1 MKKQLQKRFSALLE
15 LYKTNAQAIE
25 QYLSA
30 HENAEMLHENA
41 SQTAQKQISEH
52 YLFNASLKKRI
63 DDALKSIDLE
73 LQKDENDINYAVY
86 SEKLA
91 TTEQALNELIDNVKP
106 RWKRVADSFIFQLL
120 VVFLLKTFIFGW
132 YCVPT
137 GSAEPTLLVGDRI
150 LANKT
155 AYWFSKVKR
164 GDTVVFDNPEKPY
177 SKNYFK
183 ALWQR
188 FVGIEIP
195 LLGLPEGPDNFTKRV
210 LAIPGDIIEGKVE
223 DGKPVVYLNG
233 KKLEEPYVNPYP
245 LIAVQKINGFFPPK
259 SAVGR
264 ALLTIQKSPIIRTA
278 LGFGIGFVYFFSSF
292 DLIPEMSKTLS
303 SVVVGVASMY
313 GAKMLNVLVKRKSEN
328 CNGHPSWYT
337 YDPEKS
343 YDQQPY
349 YKLDEQEV
357 VLNPFTKKPFFRNA
371 QEPDSY
377 DTFMRIRVPEN
388 MYWCQGDSRRNSRD
402 CRVWGCLDGSL
413 IRGKASMIVYSI
425 NSEEVWWLFD
435 ILKNPIDFWTKK
447 LRSERSFTM
456 IKNDVPQR
464 EQQ

>member
-1 MKKQLQKRFSALLE
+1 MKKQLQRQFNELLQ
-15 LYKTNAQAIE
+15 LYKENAHNIE

-30 HENAEMLHENA
+30 HSYAEMSQENT
-41 SQTAQKQISEH
+41 SQSKQKQISEH

-63 DDALKSIDLE
+63 DDALRAVEAE
-73 LQKDENDINYAVY
+73 LQKDENNINYTVY
-86 SEKLA
+86 SEKL
-91 TTEQALNELIDNVKP
+91 TSTEESLNELIENIKP
-106 RWKRVADSFIFQLL
+106 TWKRVTDSFFFQLFI
-120 VVFLLKTFIFGW
+120 VFLLKTFIFGW

-155 AYWFSKVKR
+155 AYWFSAVKR

-177 SKNYFK
+177 SKNFFK

-188 FVGIEIP
+188 FVGIEVP

-210 LAIPGDIIEGKVE
+210 IAIPGDIVEGKVE
-223 DGKPVVYLNG
+223 DGKPVIYLNG

-245 LIAVQKINGFFPPK
+245 LIAVQKINGFVSPK
-259 SAVGR
+259 STIGKAIT
-264 ALLTIQKSPIIRTA
+264 TIQKSAIIRTGLAFGLGA
-278 LGFGIGFVYFFSSF
+278 LYYLSSF
-292 DLIPEMSKTLS
+292 DFIPELGKEVSAIL
-303 SVVVGVASMY
+303 VGAGSIY
-313 GAKMLNVLVKRKSEN
+313 AAKMLNVFVKRKSEN
-328 CNGHPSWYT
+328 CGGHPSWYT

-357 VLNPFTKKPFFRNA
+357 ILNPFSGKPFFRNPHDA
-371 QEPDSY
+371 DSY
-377 DTFMRIRVPEN
+377 DTFMRMRVPDN
-388 MYWCQGDSRRNSRD
+388 MYWCQGDSRKNSKD
-402 CRVWGCLDGSL
+402 CRVWGPIDGSL

-447 LRSERSFTM
+447 LRSERSFTFVQ
-456 IKNDVPQR
+456 NNVPQS
-464 EQQ
+464 EQK